1 MTREEYRKLDKE
13 LDRKYRAEIKEINK
27 KDLPYE
33 ELVELGEKAN
43 ENYQLAS
50 DNLYDRYLEDER
62 KDSEKESS
70 KESSITKLSNSL
82 TEKINYYKPSVTKL
96 TKREFDR
103 IEVMLQE
110 ARDSAFNQGATP
122 EQVKETFP
130 ELKAKLLESRGVS
143 QDEFDNFEK

>member
-1 MTREEYRKLDKE
+1 MTSEEYSKLGRE
-13 LDRKYRAEIKEINK
+13 LSKKYRLDVHELEK
-27 KDLPYE
+27 KDLPE
-33 ELVELGEKAN
+33 EEMFELAEKAYADY
-43 ENYQLAS
+43 ELAT
-50 DNLYDRYLEDER
+50 DNLYNKYTDVKKEDEPVA
-62 KDSEKESS
+62 
-70 KESSITKLSNSL
+70 KLATAL